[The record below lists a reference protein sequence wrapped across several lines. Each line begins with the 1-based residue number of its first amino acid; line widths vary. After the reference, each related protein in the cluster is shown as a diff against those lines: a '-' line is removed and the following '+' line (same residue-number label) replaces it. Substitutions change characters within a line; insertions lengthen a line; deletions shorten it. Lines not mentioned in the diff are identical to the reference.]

1 MPKYST
7 PIEDLPDEY
16 EDSRLID
23 ELNDI
28 DGEGDD
34 NSQEEY
40 TPKPVKKT
48 KLQKKLLQTPLQK
61 KLMSITIESAI
72 VLALVFLCTNS
83 YFTTFI
89 FDMSAFA
96 NYRGLLTGNFIIAFI
111 IAAIFFVIKFFM

>member
-16 EDSRLID
+16 EDNRLID
-23 ELNDI
+23 ELNEI
-28 DGEGDD
+28 DGEAED
-34 NSQEEY
+34 SQEEY
-40 TPKPVKKT
+40 TPKPVKKA
-48 KLQKKLLQTPLQK
+48 KLTKKLLQTPLQK

-89 FDMSAFA
+89 FDMSAFS

-111 IAAIFFVIKFFM
+111 IAALFFVIKFFM